1 MVFGILMGLL
11 ASASW
16 ACANVFIQRAS
27 RAVGPFRALV
37 WALSSGGLALLPVAL
52 ALDHRTVSL
61 RAGLPTGWLIV
72 AALSAIVAYTS
83 MFFAVERGRL
93 SVVVPVMSSW
103 SVIAAALSLI
113 ALGQTVRRGLLAG
126 AAAVV
131 VGVVII
137 ARFAQREGGGEQAT
151 SPVTPGR
158 RSAVGMSAL
167 TALGFGVLVPAIDRL
182 SPALGRLGSVSAV
195 LLVDLVLWLPVA
207 AAARLD
213 VRPPSRRTW
222 PLVLAAGAF
231 ETIGFVWISL
241 GISHAPVAVVSPFA
255 GLSSAFT
262 VLYAWAIL
270 GERPA
275 RPVLVGAA
283 LVCAGVVLLSL

>member
-1 MVFGILMGLL
+1 MAFGILMGLL

-16 ACANVFIQRAS
+16 AFANVFIQRAS
-27 RAVGPFRALV
+27 RALGAFRALV
-37 WALSSGGLALLPVAL
+37 WALASGGLALLPVAL
-52 ALDHRTVSL
+52 ALDQRSVSL
-61 RAGLPTGWLIV
+61 GSAGLIGWLIV
-72 AALSAIVAYTS
+72 APLAAVLAYTS

-93 SVVVPVMSSW
+93 SVVVPIMSSW
-103 SVIAAALSLI
+103 SVIAAVISLMI
-113 ALGQTVRRGLLAG
+113 LGETVRRTQLAG
-126 AAAVV
+126 TGAVV
-131 VGVVII
+131 VGVLVI
-137 ARFAQREGGGEQAT
+137 ARFAQREAGADGAAPRTSGGHL
-151 SPVTPGR
+151 
-158 RSAVGMSAL
+158 SAVGMSAL

-182 SPALGRLGSVSAV
+182 SPALGRLGAVSFV

-207 AAARLD
+207 AAGRLD
-213 VRPPSRRTW
+213 VRPPSRRAW

-241 GISHAPVAVVSPFA
+241 GIARAPVAVVSPFA

-262 VLYAWAIL
+262 VLYAWMVL

-283 LVCAGVVLLSL
+283 LVCGGVVLLSL